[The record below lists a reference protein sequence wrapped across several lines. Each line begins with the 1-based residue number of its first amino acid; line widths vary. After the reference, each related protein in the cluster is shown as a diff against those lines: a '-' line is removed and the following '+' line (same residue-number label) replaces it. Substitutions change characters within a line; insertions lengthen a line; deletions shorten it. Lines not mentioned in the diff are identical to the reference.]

1 MLEIVTKPNG
11 YNNDSSH
18 YINYTSE
25 AESNDRN
32 TDFNIGYHNEDNSCS
47 EKWRCENGYP
57 SCV

>member
-47 EKWRCENGYP
+47 EK
-57 SCV
+57 